1 MAMRSTFAVGSDA
14 PSVSSSAGHRVSVV
28 SANVRG
34 DPNRR
39 RSMDSMCYSARFIP
53 AFIRLL
59 SGYGERA
66 AGLIENLRQVDPESR
81 IPIQVMHQWLGA
93 QIEQTGDPDLGLKF
107 IHVAPLGAAGALE
120 YAMYTAPT
128 VRRSIEAGARY
139 SRWFSDSLC
148 VDVQMDSSRAIVR
161 VDSTVGSP
169 RAMRDVLMSAWYAF
183 HTRTVIGQGAPIQC
197 WFAHPK
203 PSNTTEY
210 ERTFPSATLRFNAPF
225 YGFVMNRE
233 AFEAPLASADAPLHA
248 VLCEHVAMQLAH
260 ISERN
265 TVAGAVR
272 EIAMKELLHGVPC
285 VGDVAKRLHMSTRTL
300 GRRLEGEGTT
310 FSALVDDTRRELA
323 LRYVGND
330 EIAFAEVALRLRFSH
345 AEAFYR
351 AFKRWTG
358 QTPLVYRR
366 ARRPLNGRG
375 AII

>member
-1 MAMRSTFAVGSDA
+1 MDA
-14 PSVSSSAGHRVSVV
+14 
-28 SANVRG
+28 
-34 DPNRR
+34 
-39 RSMDSMCYSARFIP
+39 MCYSARFIP
-53 AFIRLL
+53 AFARLL

-66 AGLIENLRQVDPESR
+66 AGLVENLKHVDPESR
-81 IPIQVMHQWLGA
+81 VPIPIMHQWLNA

-139 SRWFSDSLC
+139 SRWFSDALC
-148 VDVQMDSSRAIVR
+148 VDIQMDSSRAVVR
-161 VDSTVGSP
+161 FESSVPTP
-169 RAMRDVLMSAWYAF
+169 RAMRDVSMSSWYAF
-183 HTRTVIGQGAPIQC
+183 HTRSVLGQGPPIQA

-203 PSNTTEY
+203 PSKTIEY

-225 YGFVMNRE
+225 YGFVMSRE
-233 AFEAPLASADAPLHA
+233 AFESPLASADAPLHA

-260 ISERN
+260 LSERN
-265 TVAGAVR
+265 TIAGAVR
-272 EIAMKELLHGVPC
+272 EIAMKELLRGVPC

-300 GRRLEGEGTT
+300 GRRLEVEGTT

-330 EIAFAEVALRLRFSH
+330 EIAFSEVALRLRFSH

-366 ARRPLNGRG
+366 ARRPSNGRG
-375 AII
+375 AAI